1 MGWSDPTFGSLWL
14 PKRIVGSLQP
24 RKQGN
29 PLFAKCF
36 DRVQLKEKG
45 KKEETHVDHQQTP
58 ATREARVRVGRT
70 RRPRGR
76 EVRHVYRQHPRSRR
90 QFSPEDCA
98 VEGQALHELE
108 KTATA
113 GRTKRCSHQ
122 LHAKITG
129 KSMMQRI
136 INSKNL
142 VAFVLAAATGMTL
155 YFRVPFPETN
165 TFLLVMALRSPSAFE
180 VLKYSYTLF
189 LFSTPYI
196 GYSVVLSGLYIFA
209 LKAKQRIRAGRLPL
223 FPDPQK
229 RDDLF
234 LVLGEVHNPRKQVPA
249 ENPQWLVI
257 PERGLFTGVAILGA
271 IGSEKTSCCM
281 YPFAEQI
288 LAYRSGDSERRIGGL
303 VLEVKGD
310 FCHRVKEI
318 LARHGRAEDY
328 VEISLDSRYR
338 YNPLHNDLDA
348 YALAYNIASL
358 LNNLFGRGKEPF
370 WQQAYT
376 NLVKFII
383 LLHKVAFDY
392 VTLFDVYECAINPD
406 LLESKIKEAER
417 RLIEADFAM
426 LWEEEYLKHPRDLDP
441 FKFRLDKE
449 SNRYRAP
456 LTPVLV
462 AVLKDRATQWEAENA
477 SRKNP
482 VPAQKKAQLEAVER
496 WFFQDWKRIEPKLRT
511 SIVEGISVFLSLF
524 DDNPDV
530 KRTFCPPAECYDT
543 QANAD
548 FKFGRPLPS
557 LSWLVEN
564 GRGCALN
571 FPIAMNAG
579 LAKALG
585 VMLKLDFERA
595 VLNRVPVMEK
605 HPESYFRQVLFL
617 CDEYQHFATVGES
630 EPTGDEKFF
639 SLSRQPKCIP
649 IIATQSISSL
659 KSALPGESWRTL
671 LQTFR
676 TKIFL
681 SLSDDFSARI
691 ASELCRREYKLKASY
706 NLSESGHDANVSFLT
721 GKALS
726 HKANITASKSYNT
739 QSDYRFDMKTFMEL
753 RNAQSVTMAYDGTNP
768 MPPMFCYLKP
778 YFNNVNKSYFR
789 QLANGEL

>member
-1 MGWSDPTFGSLWL
+1 M
-14 PKRIVGSLQP
+14 I
-24 RKQGN
+24 
-29 PLFAKCF
+29 
-36 DRVQLKEKG
+36 
-45 KKEETHVDHQQTP
+45 
-58 ATREARVRVGRT
+58 
-70 RRPRGR
+70 
-76 EVRHVYRQHPRSRR
+76 
-90 QFSPEDCA
+90 
-98 VEGQALHELE
+98 
-108 KTATA
+108 
-113 GRTKRCSHQ
+113 
-122 LHAKITG
+122 
-129 KSMMQRI
+129 QRI
-136 INSKNL
+136 LNSKNL
-142 VAFVLAAATGMTL
+142 VAFVLAAATGMAL
-155 YFRVPFPETN
+155 YFRMPFREDN
-165 TFLLVMALRSPSAFE
+165 IFLQVMALRSPSVFQ

-223 FPDPQK
+223 FPDPRK

-234 LVLGEVHNPRKQVPA
+234 LVVGEVHNPRKQVPA

-271 IGSEKTSCCM
+271 IGSGKTSCCM

-288 LAYRSGDSERRIGGL
+288 LAYRAADTEKRIGGL

-310 FCHRVKEI
+310 FCHRVQEI

-328 VEISLDSRYR
+328 VEISLDSQYR
-338 YNPLHNDLDA
+338 YNPLHKDLDA

-358 LNNLFGRGKEPF
+358 LNNLYGKGKEPF

-392 VTLFDVYECAINPD
+392 VTLFDVYECAIDNAT
-406 LLESKIKEAER
+406 LERKINEAER
-417 RLIEADFAM
+417 RLTETDSVL
-426 LWEEEYLKHPRDLDP
+426 LWEEEYLKHPRDLES
-441 FKFRLDKE
+441 FKFRLDEE
-449 SNRYRAP
+449 SKRYIAP
-456 LTPVLV
+456 LTPGLA
-462 AVLKDRATQWEAENA
+462 AVLKDKAIEWEAENVGG
-477 SRKNP
+477 KKP
-482 VPAQKKAQLEAVER
+482 VPQDKKEQLEAVKR
-496 WFFQDWKRIEPKLRT
+496 WFNHDWKRIEPKLRT

-524 DDNPDV
+524 DDNPSV
-530 KRTFCPPAECYDT
+530 KRTFCPPPECYDP

-548 FKFGRPLPS
+548 FKFGKPLPS
-557 LSWLVEN
+557 FKWLIEN
-564 GRGCALN
+564 GKVCALN

-585 VMLKLDFERA
+585 VMMKLDFERA
-595 VLNRVPVMEK
+595 VLNRVPQMEA
-605 HPESYFRQVLFL
+605 HPDLYFRQVMFI

-659 KSALPGESWRTL
+659 KSALTGDTWRTL

-681 SLSDDFSARI
+681 ALSDDFSART
-691 ASELCRREYKLKASY
+691 ASELCGREDKLKVSY
-706 NLSESGHDANVSFLT
+706 NLSESGHDARVSLLT

-726 HKANITASKSYNT
+726 QKSNITASKSYNSQT
-739 QSDYRFDMKTFMEL
+739 DFRFDMKTFTEL
-753 RNAQSVTMAYDGTNP
+753 RNAQSVTIAYDGTNP

-778 YFNNVNKSYFR
+778 YYNDVNKSYFQ
-789 QLANGEL
+789 QLADGEL

>member
-1 MGWSDPTFGSLWL
+1 MNQ
-14 PKRIVGSLQP
+14 RI
-24 RKQGN
+24 
-29 PLFAKCF
+29 
-36 DRVQLKEKG
+36 
-45 KKEETHVDHQQTP
+45 
-58 ATREARVRVGRT
+58 
-70 RRPRGR
+70 
-76 EVRHVYRQHPRSRR
+76 
-90 QFSPEDCA
+90 
-98 VEGQALHELE
+98 
-108 KTATA
+108 
-113 GRTKRCSHQ
+113 
-122 LHAKITG
+122 LHARHFIA
-129 KSMMQRI
+129 S
-136 INSKNL
+136 L
-142 VAFVLAAATGMTL
+142 LAAATGMAL
-155 YFRVPFPETN
+155 YFRAPFPESN
-165 TFLLVMALRSPSAFE
+165 LFLQVMALRAHHAF
-180 VLKYSYTLF
+180 LFFKYSYTLF
-189 LFSTPYI
+189 LYTTPYI
-196 GYSVVLSGLYIFA
+196 LFSLVLSGIYIFT
-209 LKAKQRIRAGRLPL
+209 LKAGNKIRAGRLPL
-223 FPDPQK
+223 YPDPRK
-229 RDDLF
+229 RTELS
-234 LVLGEVHNPRKQVPA
+234 LVLGEVHEPRTQTPS
-249 ENPQWLVI
+249 ERPSWLVI
-257 PERGLFTGVAILGA
+257 PERGLFTGIAIVGA
-271 IGSEKTSCCM
+271 VGSGKTASCM

-288 LAYRSGDSERRIGGL
+288 LAYRAEDPDRRIGGL

-310 FCHRVKEI
+310 FCARVREI
-318 LARHGRAEDY
+318 LTRHSRADDY
-328 VEISLDSRYR
+328 VEISLGCEYR

-406 LLESKIKEAER
+406 LLESRIREAER
-417 RLIEADFAM
+417 RLIEADSV
-426 LWEEEYLKHPRDLDP
+426 LLSEEEYLKFPRDLDP
-441 FKFRLDKE
+441 FQFRLDKE

-456 LTPVLV
+456 LTPRLA
-462 AVLKDRATQWEAENA
+462 AVLKEKHLQWEAENA

-482 VPAQKKAQLEAVER
+482 VSAQKKAQLEAVER
-496 WFFQDWKRIEPKLRT
+496 WFFHDWKRIEPKLRS

-530 KRTFCPPAECYDT
+530 KRTFCPAAECYDP

-548 FKFGRPLPS
+548 FRFGRPLPS

-564 GRGCALN
+564 GRVCSLN

-595 VLNRVPVMEK
+595 VLNRVLVMEK
-605 HPESYFRQVLFL
+605 NPESYFRQVLFL

-691 ASELCRREYKLKASY
+691 ASELCGREDKLKASY

-726 HKANITASKSYNT
+726 HKANITASKSY
-739 QSDYRFDMKTFMEL
+739 SPHHDLRFDTKTFMEL

-778 YFNNVNKSYFR
+778 YYNDVNKSYFR
-789 QLANGEL
+789 QLADGEL